1 MGERWMADSLFDNR
15 YRYDYIYPRGRSG
28 ETLRAVDTE
37 ASERPVVIKRPAP
50 NDAPPIRAGQE
61 VSILNER
68 KALMRLSGHPVLT
81 QLMGTGQFSVG
92 GTPHQYIVMERA
104 EGVIVADLVL
114 ELSSRGEYL
123 PELEMLVIIDHL
135 LDLLEAAHERDIVY
149 NDVDAKHLF
158 WDRDNHRLKLIDWG
172 NAVFLEGDEAT
183 PQGISRQSDIGQVG
197 ELLYFI
203 VTGGKR
209 IEVPRDAGENFHV
222 QFGDDSDRVHS
233 RLQGII
239 SKAVHPNLRLRYAS
253 IAELRKDLADYRVPI
268 QRERDLIL
276 GRVSERL
283 RHNRSRDEL
292 NGLLHTVEQALAMD
306 PGYPPSREQYH
317 EIMLRL
323 QQIEIAAD
331 LDAIQIYLQ
340 NGNWSRAIN
349 LLDELRDKAYGETA
363 VLISLL
369 FDMAMILHDSDM
381 RQAPVAVRESIAF
394 LFDGQPADAAHIL
407 LTEGS
412 DRHTQWL
419 LAERISAYI
428 PDIQLLRPN
437 LYRLELALR
446 SLAAEGVPMTEP
458 QAVLAEVNATLDAMA
473 ASPAVPLTDL
483 RDNYRAVVDGLTAL
497 QTLLDAVNVGRGL
510 PDRKLP
516 FSALERASNAVMNLA
531 DNIHVIGKQAAASP
545 RDATGALD
553 SSRAIDPGN
562 PLWEAIGR
570 RLEALYELLGICQ
583 TYVPAADGSDL
594 LDWLKNTRSDLQP
607 FVEYLFDEMLVG
619 MWDGVEIAAK
629 AWMSY
634 ANATVQGNRA
644 SAISALTQAT
654 DAVGTI
660 SPTLAGWFNQLRALV
675 NGAQYIERHALY
687 GGLGR
692 ALADGWEA
700 FDRGRLADAEQL
712 GQRAFE
718 IAQNDPQRFAADRL
732 RRLSEITR
740 SWIER
745 NGVNDAQ
752 TTKAALVSVERLFT
766 VNETETRENFT
777 RQMPSKDTYLKAM
790 SKGLVE
796 LYGQRSTAAV
806 RILYVIYILSGVLD
820 AHEKEL
826 DDAAFW
832 HEAALRTLEPHAAK
846 HVATRTLEE
855 FIARRRD
862 ILTAAEQINRL
873 TGAQAL
879 PELEGMIQQLEAN
892 PQARTLAAGIH
903 SLRELQAALRDWS
916 DGEFRPAGIKLEN
929 AINAV
934 NDVEQAAD
942 ITLTPYRAWL
952 MELNAVAAELHTRAR
967 QMLKI
972 IEGRPAQPD
981 PALSEGHEL
990 IYTRTAHMLG
1000 DAFTP
1005 TLLQWRDT
1013 YEAFCEAYSNTS
1025 VRRSARLTRFNE
1037 LFRAMFI
1044 DRHPAYPLYRHWY
1057 DLTDQSPEFPAPP
1070 TAEPT
1075 PQLDEAAGVP
1085 EIEYRSSP
1093 QVEAER
1099 ETPRRTRIPRVA
1111 LLGGLVGVAAIVVV
1125 LIALNA
1131 PEGGTI
1137 VPVTITDTP
1146 IPDTSAT
1153 ADASG
1158 TTPTAAV
1165 TESGAQGQTVAQ
1177 GMTEFAT
1184 PTLRATEPQPTATE
1198 TPVPLTSTPAPTNTP
1213 LPTHTPTD
1221 THTPTAT
1228 STPSSTPT
1236 PTLPPQGIQGRQDL
1250 LALFQR
1256 MDAAAYPWT
1265 REQFSRGADGTFWRL
1280 GVGSAGEGEIIYIRL
1295 SPELLET
1302 YFGNNAA
1309 SRIRRMEAT
1318 MTLTTFNP
1326 PMLLDNAVY
1335 FGALLQDAA
1344 NPDATVGL
1352 QVQLVQAG
1360 VINLGQRS
1368 GSTVRTVSQR
1378 SVNAAVV
1385 RIRLERDLQTGAI
1398 TTFFNDEQVGQPMTL
1413 AAANA
1418 PLLPVLFVRDG
1429 GVIVS
1434 VTDWHITLN

>member
-1 MGERWMADSLFDNR
+1 MADSLFDNR

-37 ASERPVVIKRPAP
+37 ANERPVVIKRPAP

-68 KALMRLSGHPVLT
+68 KALARLSGHPVLT

-104 EGVIVADLVL
+104 EGVIIADLVL
-114 ELSSRGEYL
+114 ELSARGEYL

-135 LDLLEAAHERDIVY
+135 LDLLQAAHERDIVY

-183 PQGISRQSDIGQVG
+183 PQGVSRQSDIAQVG

-209 IEVPRDAGENFHV
+209 IDVPRDAGDNFHV
-222 QFGDDSDRVHS
+222 QFGDDTDRVHS
-233 RLQGII
+233 RLQSII
-239 SKAVHPNLRLRYAS
+239 SKAAHPNLRLRYTS
-253 IAELRKDLADYRVPI
+253 IADLRKDLADYRIPL
-268 QRERDLIL
+268 QRERDTIL

-292 NGLLHTVEQALAMD
+292 NGLLATVDQALAMD
-306 PGYPPSREQYH
+306 PGYPASRDLYH

-323 QQIEIAAD
+323 QQIEIASD
-331 LDAIQIYLQ
+331 LDAIQIYMQ
-340 NGNWSRAIN
+340 NGNWSRAVN

-369 FDMAMILHDSDM
+369 FDLAMILHDSDM
-381 RQAPVAVRESIAF
+381 RQAPVAVRESVAF
-394 LFDGQPADAAHIL
+394 LFDGQPADAAHVL

-419 LAERISAYI
+419 LAERISAYV

-437 LYRLELALR
+437 LYRLELALKT
-446 SLAAEGVPMTEP
+446 LAAEGVPMTEP
-458 QAVLAEVNATLDAMA
+458 QAVLTEVNATLDAMSA
-473 ASPAVPLTDL
+473 APTQALTDL

-497 QTLLDAVNVGRGL
+497 QTLLDAVNAGRAL

-516 FSALERASNAVMNLA
+516 FSALERASNAAMNLA

-553 SSRAIDPGN
+553 SSHAIDPGN

-570 RLEALYELLGICQ
+570 RLDALYELLGVCQ
-583 TYVPAADGSDL
+583 TYVPTADGSDL
-594 LDWLKNTRSDLQP
+594 IEWLKNTRSDLQP
-607 FVEYLFDEMLVG
+607 FVDYLFDEMLVG

-644 SAISALTQAT
+644 SAINALTQAT

-675 NGAQYIERHALY
+675 SGAQYIERHALY

-692 ALADGWEA
+692 ALADGWDA
-700 FDRGRLADAEQL
+700 FDKGRLADAEQL

-732 RRLSEITR
+732 RRLSESTR

-752 TTKAALVSVERLFT
+752 TTKAALVSVERLLT
-766 VNETETRENFT
+766 VNETEIRENFT

-790 SKGLVE
+790 SKGLVD

-826 DDAAFW
+826 DDANFW
-832 HEAALRTLEPHAAK
+832 REAALKTLEPNAAK
-846 HVATRTLEE
+846 HVATRALEE
-855 FIARRRD
+855 FVARRRD
-862 ILTAAEQINRL
+862 VLAAAEQFNKVN
-873 TGAQAL
+873 GAHAL
-879 PELEGMIQQLEAN
+879 PELDSIIQQLEAN
-892 PQARTLAAGIH
+892 PQARALAAGIH
-903 SLRELQAALRDWS
+903 SLRELQASLRDWS

-934 NDVEQAAD
+934 SEVEQAAD
-942 ITLTPYRAWL
+942 ITLTQYRAWL
-952 MELNAVAAELHTRAR
+952 MELQAVTAELYTRAR
-967 QMLKI
+967 QMLKTV
-972 IEGRPAQPD
+972 ESRPNQPD
-981 PALSEGHEL
+981 AALSETHEL
-990 IYTRTAHMLG
+990 MYARTAHMLG
-1000 DAFTP
+1000 DEYAR
-1005 TLLQWRDT
+1005 TLHHWQET
-1013 YEAFCEAYSNTS
+1013 YEAFRETYTNTS
-1025 VRRSARLTRFNE
+1025 VRRSVRLTRFNE

-1070 TAEPT
+1070 TSEPT
-1075 PQLDEAAGVP
+1075 PQIDEAAGVA
-1085 EIEYRSSP
+1085 ELEYRASQLEEP
-1093 QVEAER
+1093 R
-1099 ETPRRTRIPRVA
+1099 ETPRRTARIPRIA
-1111 LLGGLVGVAAIVVV
+1111 LLGGLVGIALVIVVLV
-1125 LIALNA
+1125 AVNA
-1131 PEGGTI
+1131 PTVGPS

-1146 IPDTSAT
+1146 TEGASQTGEPDAATSTAAAT
-1153 ADASG
+1153 EADA
-1158 TTPTAAV
+1158 
-1165 TESGAQGQTVAQ
+1165 QTQSVAQ
-1177 GMTEFAT
+1177 GLTEFAT
-1184 PTLRATEPQPTATE
+1184 PTLRVTDPPATTIPTDLPIVATDTPSPTNTDVPTDTPTATF
-1198 TPVPLTSTPAPTNTP
+1198 TPSV
-1213 LPTHTPTD
+1213 
-1221 THTPTAT
+1221 TPTAT
-1228 STPSSTPT
+1228 SSPT
-1236 PTLPPQGIQGRQDL
+1236 ATLPPQGVQGRQDL
-1250 LALFQR
+1250 LSLFRQINTP
-1256 MDAAAYPWT
+1256 PWSA
-1265 REQFSRGADGTFWRL
+1265 EQFSLGTDGTFWRL
-1280 GVGSAGEGEIIYIRL
+1280 GVGSGGEGEIIYISL
-1295 SPELLET
+1295 PAELMET
-1302 YFGNNAA
+1302 YYGNNAA

-1318 MTLTTFNP
+1318 LTLTTFNP
-1326 PMLLDNAVY
+1326 PMLLDNEVY
-1335 FGALLQDAA
+1335 FGALLQDGA
-1344 NPDATVGL
+1344 NPNATAGL
-1352 QVQLVQAG
+1352 QIQLVQVG

-1368 GSTVRTVSQR
+1368 GDTVRTVSQR
-1378 SVNAAVV
+1378 SVNVQVA
-1385 RIRLERDLQTGAI
+1385 RIRLERDLQSGAI
-1398 TTFFNDEQVGQPMTL
+1398 TMFFNDEQIGQPMTL
-1413 AAANA
+1413 AAGNA
-1418 PLLPVLFVRDG
+1418 PLLPVLFVKDG